1 MAVVGAL
8 TLWGLGTA
16 FLIFPLFKV
25 PRFLRQ
31 AAASLLTAE
40 LVALLVHSYGSEYC
54 DPSGCSA
61 STQVAG
67 TIASVDVPA
76 LAVLLY
82 FLALAHG
89 VRARRHQ
96 TKPLRTVSMSS
107 RLTGPKRTIQPLSP
121 SSRTETD
128 SPAP

>member
-1 MAVVGAL
+1 V
-8 TLWGLGTA
+8 GLGTA

-54 DPSGCSA
+54 DPSVCSA

-67 TIASVDVPA
+67 TIASVDVPPRGPA
-76 LAVLLY
+76 LLPGPG
-82 FLALAHG
+82 HG
-89 VRARRHQ
+89 VRAA
-96 TKPLRTVSMSS
+96 SS
-107 RLTGPKRTIQPLSP
+107 PDEAVEDGQHVLAMTGPKRTIQPLSP